1 MSLADHDR
9 ADDLADT
16 VALLV
21 AERDSLRRYV
31 AGLIGRD
38 PHTVE
43 DVVQETLLRAWQSAP
58 LLEWRDRPIRM
69 WLFRVARNLVAD
81 RVRRNRTVPVGVTA
95 EDFAAAGT
103 ASVPDHADEVGDR
116 CVLVAAL
123 HTLAPAHREAVA
135 RVHLLGEAGEDV
147 ARRLGVPR
155 GTVKSRTHHGIRALR
170 DELGARGYGRPAT
183 GGSDGK
189 AAA

>member
-9 ADDLADT
+9 ADDLADA
-16 VALLV
+16 VGLLV

-43 DVVQETLLRAWQSAP
+43 DVVQETLLRAWQHAP

-81 RVRRNRTVPVGVTA
+81 RVRRNRTVPVGVTPD
-95 EDFAAAGT
+95 DFAAATT
-103 ASVPDHADEVGDR
+103 ACVPDHADEVGDR
-116 CVLVAAL
+116 RLLVDAL
-123 HTLAPAHREAVA
+123 HTLAPAHREAVT

-147 ARRLGVPR
+147 ARSLGVPR

-170 DELGARGYGRPAT
+170 DELGARGYGRPAQ
-183 GGSDGK
+183 GAARGK